1 MVTLDD
7 PVLVESDCKTAV
19 TVTVGGLGT
28 EFGAVN
34 KPVSLIVPTVEFPP
48 GNALTCQLTAELPAF
63 CTVAVNCTV
72 VPVKGCAEG
81 GDTVTITGSGALED
95 TRPPQEIWNVA
106 DSGARTRKRNER
118 V

>member
-72 VPVKGCAEG
+72 APVKGCAEG

-106 DSGARTRKRNER
+106 DSGARTR
-118 V
+118 